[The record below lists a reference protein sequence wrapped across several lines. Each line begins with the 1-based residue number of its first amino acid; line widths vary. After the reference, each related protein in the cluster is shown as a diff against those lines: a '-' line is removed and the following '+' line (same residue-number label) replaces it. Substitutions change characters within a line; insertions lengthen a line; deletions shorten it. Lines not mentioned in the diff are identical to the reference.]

1 MRLPKLIHQFS
12 SPRYFY
18 RMSGK
23 LTPWTM
29 GLFLALAAA
38 GMYIGFML
46 APTHSEQGESYRI
59 IFIHV
64 PSASN
69 SLMVYGFM
77 AGAGLIFLVWR
88 IKLADVIAAASAP
101 IGASF
106 TLLALVTGAIWG
118 KPTWGTWWQ
127 WDARLTSELIL
138 LFLYL
143 GYMALRAAIDD
154 QQNAARASAV
164 LALVG
169 VVNIPIIKFSV
180 EWWNTLH
187 QGATISKL
195 SNPSIET
202 TMLTALLLMMA
213 AFVMLF
219 ATTALV
225 HARSQVLRNE
235 LRSTWVKTLP
245 PERHSWLPVLLPL
258 VVVLAAV
265 ALHETTVERVAVYTP
280 SELVADRSLGTGNV
294 TLQGTV
300 ESIVAESSPSR
311 FVLSDGET
319 AVTVT
324 FNGQL
329 PRFFRTDWGARIEG
343 RLIDDAG
350 IFKADSVA
358 ALNVRDHRRYVV
370 AAYAVAS
377 AVLLLNLLAPFR
389 RHRQERAAV
398 ARRIRREEAET

>member
-1 MRLPKLIHQFS
+1 MRLPTIVHKFS

-18 RMSGK
+18 DMAAK
-23 LTPWTM
+23 LAPWT
-29 GLFLALAAA
+29 LALCLALAVS
-38 GMYIGFML
+38 GLYIGLLL

-64 PSASN
+64 PAASN
-69 SLMVYGFM
+69 SLMVYTVM
-77 AGAGLIFLVWR
+77 AGSGLIYLVWR

-101 IGASF
+101 VGASF
-106 TLLALVTGAIWG
+106 TFLALVTGSIWG

-195 SNPSIET
+195 ATPSMES
-202 TMLTALLLMMA
+202 TMLTALLMMMF
-213 AFVMLF
+213 AFVLLY
-219 ATTALV
+219 ATTVLV
-225 HARSQVLRNE
+225 RARCQVLRNE
-235 LRSTWVKTLP
+235 IRSAWVQNLA
-245 PERHSWLPVLLPL
+245 PERRRWWPLLLP
-258 VVVLAAV
+258 AI
-265 ALHETTVERVAVYTP
+265 ALVAVGVHASGVDQEIVLTP
-280 SELVADRSLGTGNV
+280 SDLNDAATPRAGNV
-294 TLQGTV
+294 ILQGTV
-300 ESIVAESSPSR
+300 ETIEVEGPPSR
-311 FVLSDGET
+311 FTLSDGRET
-319 AVTVT
+319 VTVR

-329 PRFFRTDWGARIEG
+329 PRFFRTDWGARVEG
-343 RLIDDAG
+343 SLRDGGEVFDART
-350 IFKADSVA
+350 VA
-358 ALNVRDHRRYVV
+358 ALNLRDHRHFVL
-370 AAYAVAS
+370 AAYSVAVI
-377 AVLLLNLLAPFR
+377 VLLANLTSPFR
-389 RHRQERAAV
+389 CHRQ
-398 ARRIRREEAET
+398 ARRAIARRVRREETDS